1 MGVVFDVNNK
11 VLLSQRNQPQ
21 TPYAHDKWQFP
32 GGGMEFGEDPIETVK
47 REVKEETGIDI
58 ELLSEKPVLH
68 SSNLSMPEEDIHLVV
83 LGFPARY
90 VSIGENIKLS
100 KRNKRVGQEV
110 VGTLSNIDLPN
121 IFNREENVL
130 DLLKYIS
137 KKSNFNVIGQISR
150 SDHENID
157 AAVILS
163 ESHFSIHYNQQ
174 TNEVKVDIFTCGKE
188 GDPNKGY
195 ELLKNEIRAQESNR
209 IYLKR

>member
-1 MGVVFDVNNK
+1 MKCDGKKQKRIVAVVGVVFDVNNK

-90 VSIGENIKLS
+90 VSGEINVSADSETKDAKWCDAEKIDFSVCIPEAEPIFKKL
-100 KRNKRVGQEV
+100 QE
-110 VGTLSNIDLPN
+110 
-121 IFNREENVL
+121 NR
-130 DLLKYIS
+130 LL
-137 KKSNFNVIGQISR
+137 
-150 SDHENID
+150 
-157 AAVILS
+157 
-163 ESHFSIHYNQQ
+163 
-174 TNEVKVDIFTCGKE
+174 
-188 GDPNKGY
+188 
-195 ELLKNEIRAQESNR
+195 
-209 IYLKR
+209 